1 MVWRQGVEPVVLFIA
16 RWWTLLV
23 FSDRKLVALRQVV

>member
-23 FSDRKLVALRQVV
+23 FSNRKLALRQVV